1 MIVGDPTARTAAQGY
16 TNSFRCYTGPNF
28 DPNPM
33 GVSANDTS
41 DFPTSYCAG
50 GVRVATF
57 FPTCW
62 DGVNLDSADHKSHVS
77 YATGSDGSCSG
88 THPVQIPQIMLENV
102 WDTSVFPQSEWP
114 EDGSQ
119 PFVWSQGDPTGY
131 GGHADYVFGWKG
143 DSLQSAMDARC
154 NLNDCSELTTQS
166 YTAANSCLKDK
177 TVVEPDGA
185 DECESSYTKEVQPID
200 YLLLTLAAGL
210 TELPGN
216 MTITT

>member
-1 MIVGDPTARTAAQGY
+1 MIVGDAKARTASAGY
-16 TNSFRCYTGPNF
+16 TNSFRCYTGANF

-41 DFPTSYCAG
+41 DFPTQYCAG

-102 WDTSVFPQSEWP
+102 WDTSVFPASEWP
-114 EDGSQ
+114 ADGSQ

-131 GGHADYVFGWKG
+131 GAHADYVFGWKG
-143 DSLQSAMDARC
+143 DSLQAAMDARC
-154 NLNDCSELTTQS
+154 NLNDCAQLTTQS
-166 YTAANSCLKDK
+166 YTVANGCQKAK

-185 DECESSYTKEVQPID
+185 DECK
-200 YLLLTLAAGL
+200 
-210 TELPGN
+210 
-216 MTITT
+216 